1 MCAHLQTGTHAAC
14 THWYRKVNRKW
25 GWGGGWGYDWQWKQ
39 KKCWSL
45 VHGLR
50 RLMWFWIEFWTGILL
65 QHSVQSTRVYCMR
78 QGPDGKKCAA
88 LWNCSFVPE
97 SGMCGCQMRNTM
109 DGMGCTGE
117 GQTSTC
123 CYCCSSVTCPMICT
137 LTKAL
142 SLKTAQSKN
151 INNIMDSSYKE

>member
-78 QGPDGKKCAA
+78 QGPDGKKCVA
-88 LWNCSFVPE
+88 LWNFSFVLE
-97 SGMCGCQMRNTM
+97 SGKCGCQLRNAM
-109 DGMGCTGE
+109 NGMGCTGE